1 MNILITHPSF
11 PGQYFYLSRYLA
23 MNPENRVVFL
33 SKENG
38 IGGNLEGVQLGIYQ
52 KPREVSAET
61 HGYLRAAEEAVLE
74 GQQVLK
80 AIYSLK
86 EKGFVPDVIIG
97 HAGWGSLMYIK
108 DFYPDVPVIGYFEW
122 YYHSVKSDSYWW
134 PDEVPDIN
142 AKLSIRTRNM
152 HHLLSLDA
160 CDIGITPTQWQHD
173 QFPQEYKSKIRIIHE
188 GTDTAFCCPPEG
200 DRPQMKIESV
210 NLELPPGTEVI
221 TYVSRG
227 FELIRGFDKFMEAIR
242 IVLKHRPNCHVV
254 IAGNDKIFY
263 GAQLADNKTFKQIE
277 EEKGGY
283 DKDRVHFV
291 GSLNRG
297 DYRKMLQASWCH
309 SIVIDKKLAKTTG
322 FTEGNEAYFVR
333 RVRYLDTK
341 PLIMDTNIFLS
352 SIVTDLTEEIA
363 SKSIYDY
370 IENELGMQITT
381 SKRTITVEH
390 ATAIDKRYLDLGS
403 YDCMAV
409 ITSQTFNRDGIMFE
423 YTVSRHHPEY
433 FCFQNTATRRK
444 S

>member
-97 HAGWGSLMYIK
+97 HAGWGSLMYIQ

-309 SIVIDKKLAKTTG
+309 VYLTRPFILSWSMLECMSFGLPMVCSATPPVMEVMEDGVNGLLAEFRSPSHIAKRILELMEDRELAEKLGKAARQTVLDRFELNKCLKKMENVIY
-322 FTEGNEAYFVR
+322 EAVR
-333 RVRYLDTK
+333 VKRVR
-341 PLIMDTNIFLS
+341 
-352 SIVTDLTEEIA
+352 
-363 SKSIYDY
+363 
-370 IENELGMQITT
+370 
-381 SKRTITVEH
+381 
-390 ATAIDKRYLDLGS
+390 
-403 YDCMAV
+403 
-409 ITSQTFNRDGIMFE
+409 
-423 YTVSRHHPEY
+423 
-433 FCFQNTATRRK
+433 
-444 S
+444 